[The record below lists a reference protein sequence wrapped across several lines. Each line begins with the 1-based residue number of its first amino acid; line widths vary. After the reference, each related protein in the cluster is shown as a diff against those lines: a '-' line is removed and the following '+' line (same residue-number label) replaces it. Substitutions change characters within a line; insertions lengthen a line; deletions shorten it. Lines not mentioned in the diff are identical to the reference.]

1 MIMIIDYE
9 VVVRFLFVHEL
20 PPPFISR
27 CNLTNKYIIY
37 RSKIYARNDKYAL
50 HIKKRKIDFS

>member
-9 VVVRFLFVHEL
+9 VVVCFLFVHEL

-27 CNLTNKYIIY
+27 CNLTNKYII
-37 RSKIYARNDKYAL
+37 SKIYARNDKYAL